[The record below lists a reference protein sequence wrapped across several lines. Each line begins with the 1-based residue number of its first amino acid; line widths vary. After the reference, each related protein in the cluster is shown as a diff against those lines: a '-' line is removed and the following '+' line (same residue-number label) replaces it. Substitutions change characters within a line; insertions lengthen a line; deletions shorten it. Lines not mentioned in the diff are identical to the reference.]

1 MGRNSSGDPAGGEGG
16 ATSLALAGLPPRDS
30 SAPTRTGEGG
40 VERALVVGASGG
52 IGAALAEA
60 LAARGA
66 EVQGVSRRG
75 DGLDL
80 RDPASIERVM
90 AAIEGPFDLVLVA
103 TGILAPAGH
112 APEKSL
118 AQIDAGIMAEV
129 MQVNALGPALVLR
142 HGPRLLPRRGR
153 SALGVLSA
161 RVGSIGDNALGG
173 WHGYRASKAALNQ
186 IVRGAA
192 IELARS
198 HPQAVVAAL
207 HPGTVETPF
216 TAAYA
221 PSHGKIGAG
230 EAARRLLAVLDRL
243 GPGETGVFRDGEGR
257 EVPW

>member
-1 MGRNSSGDPAGGEGG
+1 M
-16 ATSLALAGLPPRDS
+16 
-30 SAPTRTGEGG
+30 
-40 VERALVVGASGG
+40 ERALVVGASGG
-52 IGAALAEA
+52 IGAALAGA
-60 LAARGA
+60 LEARGA
-66 EVQGVSRRG
+66 EVRRLSRST

-80 RDPASIERVM
+80 RDPAAIERAM
-90 AAIEGPFDLVLVA
+90 AVLEGPFDLILIA
-103 TGILAPAGH
+103 TGILAPEGR

-118 AQIDAGIMAEV
+118 AQIDARVMAEV
-129 MQVNALGPALVLR
+129 MQVNAVGPALVLR
-142 HGPRLLPRRGR
+142 HAPRLLPRRGR

-186 IVRGAA
+186 VVRGAA

-198 HPQAVVAAL
+198 HAQAVVAAL
-207 HPGTVETPF
+207 HPGTVETSF

-230 EAARRLLAVLDRL
+230 EAARRLLRVLDGLR
-243 GPGETGVFRDGEGR
+243 PGETGVFRDGDGR